1 MGSAKGRWLKLAVG
15 CAATAGFA
23 WLFARELDAS
33 ALGRAFAGLSVPV
46 VILALAFFAA
56 GVAVRLVRW
65 WWMLRTL
72 EPGLPVGA
80 CIRPFLAGM
89 AVNNV
94 LPFRAGDV
102 LRVVGF
108 RRQLRSPAMRVLGTL
123 VIERALDVVVL
134 SAVFFVCLLGLPD
147 GALPRGVVVAAMW
160 LAGAGMAAI
169 LAPMLL
175 LPLFGRF
182 RERLPGRRFLAA
194 RPWREAVS
202 RHGAHLVEALGLVR
216 SLPRSLAL
224 CALSAVVWLCE
235 GAFFTVV
242 AAALGADGAPLG
254 PWLSLAAGA
263 LATAIPSAPGYVGT
277 FDYFAAQG
285 LAAYG
290 APPATAAAFA
300 LTVHALWWAP
310 STAAG
315 LILYWLPADTWK
327 RLLRK
332 RVISDD

>member
-1 MGSAKGRWLKLAVG
+1 MSSAKGRWLKLAVG

-23 WLFARELDAS
+23 WLFARELDAD
-33 ALGRAFAGLSVPV
+33 ALGRAFAGLSAPV
-46 VILALAFFAA
+46 VVLALAFFAV

-65 WWMLRTL
+65 WWMLRAL

-80 CIRPFLAGM
+80 CIRPFLASM

-175 LPLFGRF
+175 LPLFERF

-194 RPWREAVS
+194 RPWTKAIS
-202 RHGAHLVEALGLVR
+202 RHGAPLVESLGLVR

-235 GAFFTVV
+235 GAFFAVV
-242 AAALGADGAPLG
+242 AAALGADSAPLG
-254 PWLSLAAGA
+254 PWLSLSAGS

-290 APPATAAAFA
+290 APPETAAAFA

-310 STAAG
+310 LTAVG

-327 RLLRK
+327 RLLWK
-332 RVISDD
+332 GVISDD

>member
-1 MGSAKGRWLKLAVG
+1 MSSAKGRWLKLAVG
-15 CAATAGFA
+15 CAAAAGFA
-23 WLFARELDAS
+23 WLFARELDAG

-175 LPLFGRF
+175 LPLFERF

-194 RPWREAVS
+194 RPWGEAVS

-310 STAAG
+310 LTAAG

-327 RLLRK
+327 RLLWK
-332 RVISDD
+332 GVISDD